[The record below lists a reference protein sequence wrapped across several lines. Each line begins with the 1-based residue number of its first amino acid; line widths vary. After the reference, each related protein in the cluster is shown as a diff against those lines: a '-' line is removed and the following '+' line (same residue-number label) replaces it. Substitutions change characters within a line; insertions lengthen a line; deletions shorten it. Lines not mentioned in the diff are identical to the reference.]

1 MEERVNKLRGRLR
14 IDSRPGAGTVVSV
27 TVPLKENPA
36 K

>member
-1 MEERVNKLRGRLR
+1 VWLRYRRSL
-14 IDSRPGAGTVVSV
+14 DNGAGTVVSV